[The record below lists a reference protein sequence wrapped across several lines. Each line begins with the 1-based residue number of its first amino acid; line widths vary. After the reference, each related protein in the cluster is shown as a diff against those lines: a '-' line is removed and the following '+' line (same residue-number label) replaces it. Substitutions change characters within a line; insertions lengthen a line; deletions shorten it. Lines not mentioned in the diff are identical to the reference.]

1 LAQAL
6 SGAVRQGQFTCQEA
20 VAMARQADDPSLL
33 SEALLALAESMVQS
47 GDTAGALKTS
57 LEAQPL
63 FARSGKKD
71 YEWVA
76 WLIAALA
83 SRSAGDIQRAHEYG
97 SNAQQLLSG
106 LEQKLGKDNY
116 DIYLNRPDVQFS
128 RKQLSEL
135 IAGKT

>member
-1 LAQAL
+1 
-6 SGAVRQGQFTCQEA
+6 
-20 VAMARQADDPSLL
+20 M

-57 LEAQPL
+57 LEAQAL
-63 FARSGKKD
+63 FARSGKQD

-76 WLIAALA
+76 WLIAARA
-83 SRSAGDIQRAHEYG
+83 SRSAGDIQKANEYG
-97 SNAQQLLSG
+97 SKAENLLSG
-106 LEQKLGKDNY
+106 LEQKLGKDYYNT
-116 DIYLNRPDVQFS
+116 YLNRPDVQFS